1 MKKGGRMNKLRECR
15 INKNITQEEL
25 SRISGI
31 SRTTIVNIEAGKLK
45 FIRSDTME
53 MHYQKLLMFLFL
65 HYFFNLKVK
74 RALLSTKGAIC
85 EQFIN
90 TERRLR

>member
-45 FIRSDTME
+45 FIRSDTMD
-53 MHYQKLLMFLFL
+53 
-65 HYFFNLKVK
+65 
-74 RALLSTKGAIC
+74 AL
-85 EQFIN
+85 
-90 TERRLR
+90 

>member
-45 FIRSDTME
+45 FIRSDTMDTLSE
-53 MHYQKLLMFLFL
+53 ALNVPVPTLF
-65 HYFFNLKVK
+65 F
-74 RALLSTKGAIC
+74 
-85 EQFIN
+85 
-90 TERRLR
+90 

>member
-45 FIRSDTME
+45 FISSDTMDALSE
-53 MHYQKLLMFLFL
+53 ALNVPVPTLF
-65 HYFFNLKVK
+65 F
-74 RALLSTKGAIC
+74 
-85 EQFIN
+85 
-90 TERRLR
+90 

>member
-1 MKKGGRMNKLRECR
+1 MNKLRECR

-45 FIRSDTME
+45 FIRSDTMGALSE
-53 MHYQKLLMFLFL
+53 ALNVPVPTLF
-65 HYFFNLKVK
+65 F
-74 RALLSTKGAIC
+74 
-85 EQFIN
+85 
-90 TERRLR
+90 